1 MKNIF
6 QSEIICEARCEIAD
20 CLTSIFELDL
30 KAPVLIWIG
39 GFSFGTISGFVD
51 NWIFEPS
58 ISYLAL
64 LVLIACDHVTGALWA
79 YKNETVESK
88 KFGRIIYTLL
98 SHTALLFFA
107 TQLSKG
113 SAALFFLNEAVFVP
127 LVLVNLL
134 SLIKNLSL
142 LGFIKKGFV
151 PMFYKKIDKFKDNI
165 VEKTSSNTD
174 SGASN

>member
-1 MKNIF
+1 MKSLLN
-6 QSEIICEARCEIAD
+6 SEIICEARCEMTD

-30 KAPVLIWIG
+30 KSPVLIWIG
-39 GFSFGTISGFVD
+39 GFSLGTISSFVD

-58 ISYLAL
+58 VSYLAL
-64 LVLIACDHVTGALWA
+64 LILIGCDHVTGALWA
-79 YKNETVESK
+79 YKNGTFESK

-127 LVLVNLL
+127 LVLVNLI

-142 LGFIKKGFV
+142 LGYIKKGFV
-151 PMFYKKIDKFKDNI
+151 TLFYKKIDKFKDNI
-165 VEKTSSNTD
+165 VEKASSNTD
-174 SGASN
+174 SGASD